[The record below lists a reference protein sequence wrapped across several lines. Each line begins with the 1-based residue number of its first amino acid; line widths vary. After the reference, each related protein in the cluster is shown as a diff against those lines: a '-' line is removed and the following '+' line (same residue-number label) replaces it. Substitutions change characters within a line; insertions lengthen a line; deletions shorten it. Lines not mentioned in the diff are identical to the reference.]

1 MNKLELI
8 KILNGHINSTLV
20 SELLKEYEKA
30 KTAYWLNDE
39 LKTLIHSARFSE
51 LSIQALEFISD
62 PSISLNLNKIEF
74 NQIFL
79 KLINLPKITSKD
91 EILYLAMPQTL
102 KAIFTIR
109 NKKKAAHFKQNEL
122 DKIDADLIITSCNWI
137 LAQFILIFHKN
148 FPDDA
153 INTANSLMT
162 KKIPTIEEFE
172 DGEFM
177 ILKRNM
183 KFGDEL
189 LLWLYYFN
197 KRIPRKELI
206 KIIKPKK
213 ISYILT
219 YLKILFN
226 NKLIHIN
233 QDGAIINKNGIHE
246 VERNKDKYLN

>member
-8 KILNGHINSTLV
+8 KILNGYIDSTLV

-62 PSISLNLNKIEF
+62 PLISLNLNKIEF

-109 NKKKAAHFKQNEL
+109 NK
-122 DKIDADLIITSCNWI
+122 
-137 LAQFILIFHKN
+137 
-148 FPDDA
+148 
-153 INTANSLMT
+153 
-162 KKIPTIEEFE
+162 
-172 DGEFM
+172 
-177 ILKRNM
+177 
-183 KFGDEL
+183 
-189 LLWLYYFN
+189 
-197 KRIPRKELI
+197 
-206 KIIKPKK
+206 
-213 ISYILT
+213 
-219 YLKILFN
+219 
-226 NKLIHIN
+226 
-233 QDGAIINKNGIHE
+233 
-246 VERNKDKYLN
+246 